1 MKNVNQKLQSLYSGE
16 GSSQANKTSQ
26 KDWLN
31 KLEFKL
37 KTVRKYRNFKATANY
52 FNFLSFKNE
61 KKKKKSCNKSVK
73 TSFYYSTQK
82 FIDSITRYFSFSKR
96 EFP

>member
-1 MKNVNQKLQSLYSGE
+1 MLTPKSSILLLFHTPIKNEEIKLKRNKVKNVNQKLQSLYSGE

-37 KTVRKYRNFKATANY
+37 KNSKEIQELQSYSQLLQ
-52 FNFLSFKNE
+52 FLIFQKQKEEEE
-61 KKKKKSCNKSVK
+61 KL
-73 TSFYYSTQK
+73 Q
-82 FIDSITRYFSFSKR
+82 
-96 EFP
+96 

>member
-52 FNFLSFKNE
+52 FNFFQKRKEEE
-61 KKKKKSCNKSVK
+61 KL
-73 TSFYYSTQK
+73 Q
-82 FIDSITRYFSFSKR
+82 
-96 EFP
+96 

>member
-37 KTVRKYRNFKATANY
+37 KNSKEIQELQSYSQLLQ
-52 FNFLSFKNE
+52 FLIFQKQKEEEE
-61 KKKKKSCNKSVK
+61 KL
-73 TSFYYSTQK
+73 Q
-82 FIDSITRYFSFSKR
+82 
-96 EFP
+96 

>member
-31 KLEFKL
+31 KLEFKF

-52 FNFLSFKNE
+52 FNFFQKRKEEE
-61 KKKKKSCNKSVK
+61 KL
-73 TSFYYSTQK
+73 Q
-82 FIDSITRYFSFSKR
+82 
-96 EFP
+96 

>member
-1 MKNVNQKLQSLYSGE
+1 MLTPKSSILLLFHTPIKNEEIKLKRNKVKNVNQKLQSLYSGE

-37 KTVRKYRNFKATANY
+37 KNSKEIQELQSYSQLVQFLIFQKRKEEE
-52 FNFLSFKNE
+52 E
-61 KKKKKSCNKSVK
+61 KL
-73 TSFYYSTQK
+73 Q
-82 FIDSITRYFSFSKR
+82 
-96 EFP
+96 

>member
-1 MKNVNQKLQSLYSGE
+1 MLTPKSSILLLFHTPIKNEEIKLKRNKVKNVNQKLQSLYSGE

-37 KTVRKYRNFKATANY
+37 KNSKEIQELQSYSQLLQFLIFQKRKEEE
-52 FNFLSFKNE
+52 E
-61 KKKKKSCNKSVK
+61 KL
-73 TSFYYSTQK
+73 Q
-82 FIDSITRYFSFSKR
+82 
-96 EFP
+96 